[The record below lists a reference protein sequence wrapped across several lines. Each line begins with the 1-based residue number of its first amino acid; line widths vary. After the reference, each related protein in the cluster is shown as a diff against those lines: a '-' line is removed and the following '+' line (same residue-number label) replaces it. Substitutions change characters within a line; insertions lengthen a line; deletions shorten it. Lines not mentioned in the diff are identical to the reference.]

1 MKKLNKKIKRN
12 HSVVSYRERLE
23 HLYTFKD
30 FPIFMGC
37 TDEPIDDDMFM
48 DMIWTIDKDSGLV
61 QLLDLVPLE
70 ILYSRQHMDA
80 TGSTWDKYNSHLSE
94 FISSEYEGDILEI
107 GGGSGKLAQKVTALN
122 KTVKYFIVEPNPLIK
137 ETDRIKIIKS
147 FFSKKIKNKE
157 NKIGTIT
164 LSQVLEHAYDP
175 EEFLTEI
182 RNFLPEDGKFIF
194 GYPNLEYFFSNKH
207 TNAINFEHTI
217 LMTDYYVDYFLN
229 KTGFKILKKESFG
242 NHSFFY
248 SVQKVNKIKL
258 DSSISL
264 IGKYKKY
271 KKMFQDFISYH
282 EDMIEEINL
291 KIRSHDGDI
300 YLFGAH
306 IFSQYLISFG
316 VSTDRIISILDNSPI
331 KIGKRLYGTNLKVN
345 SPKILSDSLNPMVI
359 LKAGV
364 YNDEIK
370 QDILENINSN
380 TKFI

>member
-1 MKKLNKKIKRN
+1 
-12 HSVVSYRERLE
+12 
-23 HLYTFKD
+23 
-30 FPIFMGC
+30 
-37 TDEPIDDDMFM
+37 
-48 DMIWTIDKDSGLV
+48 
-61 QLLDLVPLE
+61 
-70 ILYSRQHMDA
+70 
-80 TGSTWDKYNSHLSE
+80 
-94 FISSEYEGDILEI
+94 
-107 GGGSGKLAQKVTALN
+107 
-122 KTVKYFIVEPNPLIK
+122 
-137 ETDRIKIIKS
+137 
-147 FFSKKIKNKE
+147 
-157 NKIGTIT
+157 
-164 LSQVLEHAYDP
+164 
-175 EEFLTEI
+175 
-182 RNFLPEDGKFIF
+182 
-194 GYPNLEYFFSNKH
+194 
-207 TNAINFEHTI
+207 
-217 LMTDYYVDYFLN
+217 MTDYYVDYFLN